1 MNNTIN
7 QTLGQILKGKNNGIF
22 VNPNGEYINVT
33 RYYYKNTL
41 KFNVIFSKNIYDIAI
56 RPIMNTSVE
65 KKVLKLLSTEN
76 FELINE

>member
-41 KFNVIFSKNIYDIAI
+41 KFNVIFSKNIYDIAT
-56 RPIMNTSVE
+56 RPAMNTSVE

>member
-33 RYYYKNTL
+33 RYYVNNTL
-41 KFNVIFSKNIYDIAI
+41 KFQIIFSKNIYDVATKPGI
-56 RPIMNTSVE
+56 NTTSE
-65 KKVLKLLSTEN
+65 KKVLKLLNTEN
-76 FELINE
+76 YELVNQ

>member
-7 QTLGQILKGKNNGIF
+7 QTLGQVLRGRNEGVF
-22 VNPNGEYINVT
+22 VNDKGEFINVF

-41 KFNVIFSKNIYDIAI
+41 KFNVIFSKNIYDIAT
-56 RPIMNTSVE
+56 RPAINTTSE

-76 FELINE
+76 YELVNQ

>member
-22 VNPNGEYINVT
+22 VNPNGGYINVT

-41 KFNVIFSKNIYDIAI
+41 KFNVIFSKNIYDTAT
-56 RPIMNTSVE
+56 RPAMNTTVE
-65 KKVLKLLSTEN
+65 KKVLKLLNTEN
-76 FELINE
+76 YELVNQ

>member
-33 RYYYKNTL
+33 RYYVKNRL
-41 KFNVIFSKNIYDIAI
+41 KFQIIFCKNIYDVATKPGI
-56 RPIMNTSVE
+56 NTTSE
-65 KKVLKLLSTEN
+65 KKVLKLLNTEN
-76 FELINE
+76 YELVNQ

>member
-7 QTLGQILKGKNNGIF
+7 KTLGQILQGKNNGIF

-41 KFNVIFSKNIYDIAI
+41 KFNVIFSKNIYDIAT
-56 RPIMNTSVE
+56 RPALNTSVE
-65 KKVLKLLSTEN
+65 KKVLKLLNTEN
-76 FELINE
+76 YEPVNQ